1 MCVNPPAASPTGVGH
16 ACLAMAAARSKRL
29 VILGSALAC
38 MFASVASDAASYQVT
53 GPTTPYT
60 WVDISGTGTNVT
72 PALIDDSVSGVI
84 AIGFTFN
91 FGGTN
96 YTQLQIGSNGWVF
109 FGTTAA
115 AVYINTTVTT
125 SPVTNVLMP
134 YWDDLNP
141 NGVAGKIKYQTLGA
155 APNRQFVVSYLG
167 VPTYNNTGSNTFQVV
182 LNENGSFLYNYLSTN
197 DQGASA
203 TIGYNFSASDL
214 VQFSFNSASVPNAR
228 TLTWTPY
235 PTLTNLKTVAV
246 LSDPVTGAASPY
258 YIPGALVEYTLLVTN
273 SGVGSSTNDTLSIVD
288 PIPANTEFFS
298 GNVSGGAPYLF
309 VGSVAPASG
318 VTCPFT
324 TLNDLTDCIDFSK
337 DSGATWTYVPNG
349 GYDPAVTTIRFRPS
363 GRINGDAPLGAPS
376 PNFSLQFRVR
386 VK

>member
-1 MCVNPPAASPTGVGH
+1 MP
-16 ACLAMAAARSKRL
+16 
-29 VILGSALAC
+29 
-38 MFASVASDAASYQVT
+38 
-53 GPTTPYT
+53 
-60 WVDISGTGTNVT
+60 ISGTGTNVT
-72 PALIDDSVSGVI
+72 PALTDDSVSGAI

-96 YTQLQIGSNGWVF
+96 YTQLQIGSNGWIF
-109 FGTTAA
+109 FGATSTAYA
-115 AVYINTTVTT
+115 NTTVAT

-141 NGVAGKIKYQTLGA
+141 GGVAGRVKYQTLGS
-155 APNRQFVVSYLG
+155 APNRQFVVSYLA
-167 VPTYNNTGSNTFQVV
+167 VPHYSASGTNTFQLV
-182 LNENGSFLYNYLSTN
+182 LNENGTFLFNYQSTGN
-197 DQGASA
+197 QGASA

-214 VQFSFNSASVPNAR
+214 VQFSFNSASIPNAR

-235 PTLTNLKTVAV
+235 PALTNLKTVAV
-246 LSDPVTGAASPY
+246 ISDPVTGAVNPH
-258 YIPGALVEYTLLVTN
+258 YIPGATVEYTLLITN
-273 SGVGSSTNDTLSIVD
+273 SGVGSSTNDSLAVID

-324 TLNDLTDCIDFSK
+324 ALNSFTDCIDFSS
-337 DSGATWTYVPNG
+337 DGGTTWTYIPNG
-349 GYDPAVTTIRFRPS
+349 GFDPAVTHIRFRPS

-376 PNFSLQFRVR
+376 PNFELHFRVR
-386 VK
+386 IR